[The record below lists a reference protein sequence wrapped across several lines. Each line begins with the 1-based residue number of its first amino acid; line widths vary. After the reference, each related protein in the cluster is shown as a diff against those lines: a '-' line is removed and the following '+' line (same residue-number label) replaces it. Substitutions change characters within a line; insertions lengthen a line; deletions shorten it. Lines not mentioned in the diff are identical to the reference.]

1 MTIYREGGRIHRH
14 GDRVIIDLWR
24 PRTISGVGRSFGRW
38 RRGMDATNMRIFV
51 VLFRDEDTRQCGHNV

>member
-38 RRGMDATNMRIFV
+38 RRGMDETVGEWMR
-51 VLFRDEDTRQCGHNV
+51 RSGNG